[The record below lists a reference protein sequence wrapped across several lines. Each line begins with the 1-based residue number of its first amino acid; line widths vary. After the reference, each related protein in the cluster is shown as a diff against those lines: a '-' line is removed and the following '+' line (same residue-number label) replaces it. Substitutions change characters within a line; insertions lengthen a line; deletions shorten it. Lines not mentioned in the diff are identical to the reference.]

1 MKHFAYILSSSVEE
15 SLSWC
20 NKGLLQTD
28 KYASLTFLQ
37 ISKHCFDISAIF
49 FYQFSSVK
57 SLKSN
62 IDNTAPF
69 AGLISILFH
78 IFPIFWENNSVF
90 CRCIFAGSLL
100 QVVALSSKHQKSTS
114 QRDEVASQTNKQ
126 TRTSPSKQTHPH
138 PHHTLDKKQVIRKQ
152 ERSFYHPLSDRQ
164 GCLLTVC

>member
-126 TRTSPSKQTHPH
+126 ELPQLTNSPSSSSHLGQEAG
-138 PHHTLDKKQVIRKQ
+138 DKEAIRA
-152 ERSFYHPLSDRQ
+152 FLYHSLSDRP